1 MMAGEAG
8 RRMLVVSILGA
19 DHECRRRQR
28 SDERNHMIMTEHESQ
43 RLRLTA
49 AALVTLA
56 YLADLLWQ
64 HLHGGVITHHLL
76 QRADMPAISNWWGLL
91 VLPVLTWFLAGRIQR
106 RIGVQGSGEAP
117 RLPIRVVAGF
127 AVALLLGALLAV
139 SFTYSVASMTEYV
152 FDVILL
158 LAVLLPVYRAE
169 CVLGFVLAMS
179 ITFGA
184 VLPTL
189 VATVLAAGSAVI
201 HLLLRPLVVR
211 LWTFSKRTTSPSR

>member
-1 MMAGEAG
+1 
-8 RRMLVVSILGA
+8 
-19 DHECRRRQR
+19 
-28 SDERNHMIMTEHESQ
+28 MIMTEHESK
-43 RLRLTA
+43 RLRLA
-49 AALVTLA
+49 ATGLVTLA

-91 VLPVLTWFLAGRIQR
+91 SLPVLTWFLIGRIQR
-106 RIGVQGSGEAP
+106 RIAVQRSRGAST
-117 RLPIRVVAGF
+117 RLPIRVIAGF
-127 AVALLLGALLAV
+127 AAALLLGALLAV
-139 SFTYSVASMTEYV
+139 SFTYNVASMTEYV

-179 ITFGA
+179 ITFGG

-211 LWTFSKRTTSPSR
+211 LWTLSKGTTSPSR